1 MLQNTA
7 MMALGYF
14 IFMRSTVPY
23 QNSSR
28 EMTWN
33 HPQNNVVGAM
43 PKSQF
48 TGKAGETIELSG
60 DLYPEITGGNLSLF
74 AFEMMAEQG
83 TPYPL
88 IAGATFMLQ
97 GWFVITKIS
106 RQDTLFFADGTPRK
120 ISFTVSLQRVDDSIL
135 SNIVDAV
142 ESFL

>member
-7 MMALGYF
+7 MIALGYF

-74 AFEMMAEQG
+74 ALEMMAEQG